1 MEDSKIIE
9 LFFLRNEDAIR
20 HTHDAYGR
28 RLFVLADNI
37 VRNDQDAEESVNDT
51 YMKAWDSIPP
61 QKPIRFFAY
70 LAKICR
76 NFALD
81 KLDWK
86 NAAKRK
92 AEIVSLT
99 QEMEACVPDA
109 VRDRTLEGKELG
121 MILDSFLRTLSAE
134 NRMIFMRRYWFAD
147 TVAEIAVRYGIS
159 ESAVRMRLNRT
170 RDKLAGYLK
179 QEGVHL

>member
-1 MEDSKIIE
+1 
-9 LFFLRNEDAIR
+9 
-20 HTHDAYGR
+20 
-28 RLFVLADNI
+28 
-37 VRNDQDAEESVNDT
+37 
-51 YMKAWDSIPP
+51 
-61 QKPIRFFAY
+61 
-70 LAKICR
+70 
-76 NFALD
+76 
-81 KLDWK
+81 
-86 NAAKRK
+86 
-92 AEIVSLT
+92 
-99 QEMEACVPDA
+99 MEACVPDA